1 MARSGCEMATP
12 VVAIDS
18 LRKTYRLGGHEIV
31 ALEDLSLTI
40 EVGELVAVMGPSG
53 SGKSTLMNLIGCLD
67 RPSFGTYRLDGVDV
81 AELDADALATLRNR
95 RIGFCFQSF
104 NLLQRASALA
114 NVELPLVYAG
124 VPPRQRR
131 ERAREVLGAVGL
143 GDRVDHLPTQLSGGQ
158 QQRVAIARALVN
170 APALILADE
179 PTGGLDSRTGSEIM
193 ALFGRLNA
201 QGITIVIVT
210 HEPEVAAYA
219 RRLIQLRDGRLI
231 DDRRQPGAVRGVEP
245 VAA

>member
-1 MARSGCEMATP
+1 MATP
-12 VVAIDS
+12 VVAIDR
-18 LRKTYRLGGHEIV
+18 LTKTYRLGGHEIV

-40 EVGELVAVMGPSG
+40 EAGELVAVMGPSG
-53 SGKSTLMNLIGCLD
+53 SGKSTFMNLIGCLD
-67 RPSFGTYRLDGVDV
+67 RPTRGSFRLDGVDV
-81 AELDADALATLRNR
+81 AQLDADALATLRNR
-95 RIGFCFQSF
+95 HIGFCFQSF
-104 NLLQRASALA
+104 NLLQRATALA

-124 VPPRQRR
+124 MAPRQRR

-170 APALILADE
+170 APSLILADE
-179 PTGGLDSRTGSEIM
+179 PTGGLDSRTGREIM
-193 ALFGRLNA
+193 ALLGRLNTD
-201 QGITIVIVT
+201 GITVIIVT

-231 DDRRQPGAVRGVEP
+231 GDRRQPGAVRDAAA